1 MAGYKGNIFI
11 SIPIGV
17 DSSTTYLIQS
27 NSNAAAAPVSP
38 KYPQIDLSFFLIKT
52 QHMKNS
58 YSY

>member
-11 SIPIGV
+11 LIPIGV

-27 NSNAAAAPVSP
+27 NTTAAAPVSP

-52 QHMKNS
+52 KHIKNS